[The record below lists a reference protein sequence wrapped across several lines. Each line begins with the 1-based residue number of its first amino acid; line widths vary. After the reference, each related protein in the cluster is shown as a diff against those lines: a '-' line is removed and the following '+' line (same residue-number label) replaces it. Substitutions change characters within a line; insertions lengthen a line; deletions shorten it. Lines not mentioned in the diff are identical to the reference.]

1 MEVVMKL
8 HQVSALGLFLVGL
21 SCNAAN
27 YLPKDAQ
34 LSAAVIKSEAA
45 GNIAKSSVDYF
56 EQKCGTITDEQTA
69 VYLDS
74 DYHAMLVVLNNVL
87 PPLTF
92 DSLHNESLA
101 YYDCGTTTN
110 ALNYLKSRLNIQ

>member
-1 MEVVMKL
+1 M
-8 HQVSALGLFLVGL
+8 LVGFC
-21 SCNAAN
+21 SNAAN

-34 LSAAVIKSEAA
+34 LSAAVLKNEAA
-45 GNIAKSSVDYF
+45 GKIAKDSVGYF
-56 EQKCGTITDEQTA
+56 EQKCGSLTDEQTA
-69 VYLDS
+69 KYLDS

-92 DSLHNESLA
+92 DSLHDESLA
-101 YYDCGTTTN
+101 YYDCSTTTN